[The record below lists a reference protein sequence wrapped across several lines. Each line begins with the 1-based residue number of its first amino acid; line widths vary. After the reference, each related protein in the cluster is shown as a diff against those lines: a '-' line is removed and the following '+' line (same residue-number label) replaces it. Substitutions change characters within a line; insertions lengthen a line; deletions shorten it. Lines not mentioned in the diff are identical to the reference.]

1 MSAVRTGVIHDTR
14 RRRGE
19 HIEWE
24 MHPQYCREKRVIVGG
39 DYDCSTVMGEIT
51 ATGQLTQLAPAAAD
65 GSQVAVAVLYNPT
78 DASAGPVTGTVNDGH
93 VIYRE
98 EYLLWPAGI
107 TDEQKATAIKQ
118 LNQASGQKVRSAN

>member
-1 MSAVRTGVIHDTR
+1 MSGVRTGVIHDTR

-24 MHPQYCREKRVIVGG
+24 MYPQYCREKRSIVGG
-39 DYDCSTVMGEIT
+39 NYDCSTVLGEIA
-51 ATGQLTQLAPAAAD
+51 ATGQLTQLDLAASD
-65 GSQVAVAVLYNPT
+65 GSEVAVAVLYNPT
-78 DASAGPVTGTVNDGH
+78 DASAGPVSGTVTECQ

-107 TDEQKATAIKQ
+107 TDGQKATAIKQ
-118 LNQASGQKVRSAN
+118 LNQAGGQKVRSAN